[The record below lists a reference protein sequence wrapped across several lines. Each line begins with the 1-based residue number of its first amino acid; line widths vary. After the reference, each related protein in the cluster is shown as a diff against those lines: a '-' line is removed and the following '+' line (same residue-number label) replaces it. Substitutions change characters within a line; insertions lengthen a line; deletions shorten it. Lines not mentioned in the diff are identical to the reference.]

1 MEHGNRINCLDFA
14 PNNRN
19 FVSCA
24 NDTSIRYYD
33 ITEVSSKAAISI
45 LAGHSDNV
53 KKVKILDDF
62 RVISASSDKT
72 VKIWDLRKTAE
83 PTCRFVVENPIEDFC
98 LAKG

>member
-1 MEHGNRINCLDFA
+1 VG
-14 PNNRN
+14 
-19 FVSCA
+19 
-24 NDTSIRYYD
+24 
-33 ITEVSSKAAISI
+33 SKAAISI

-83 PTCRFVVENPIEDFC
+83 PTCKFVVENPIEDFC